1 MNQLH
6 KTLAILVLTGLA
18 TVTLTAQA
26 APASPESLNVLIEQT
41 GLKQNLAT
49 VSKDLEAKLQQHIKT
64 ANLNLSPAQ
73 QASLDKAT
81 PKIAQ
86 AVRNELGW
94 SQWQPF
100 VLKTYQD
107 SFTQDEVNQLIELY
121 KRPGYAALAQK
132 MQDANGK
139 TQQIVMQRLPK
150 IIEKVV
156 PMIDKAISAEA
167 DKPTASNKSKSASP
181 MPTPPIFVRP

>member
-1 MNQLH
+1 MTKNVFIKLISVFLL
-6 KTLAILVLTGLA
+6 TNLAS
-18 TVTLTAQA
+18 AQA
-26 APASPESLNVLIEQT
+26 APASPESLNTLIEQT
-41 GLKQNLAT
+41 GLKQNLAS

-94 SQWQPF
+94 SQWQPL

-107 SFTQDEVNQLIELY
+107 SFTQEEVNQLLELY

-156 PMIDKAISAEA
+156 PMIDQAISAEA